1 MIFKFEK
8 PIEYKPLWINSDPD
22 AKPVFV
28 TFLTIKQI
36 IIDPLLKKISVLFFE
51 APSPLIIFD
60 KEEYTICLN
69 LSQIVSRI
77 EELIKNN
84 IEELLI
90 NIFEIDN
97 QKTIQQNNLIIS
109 EVNKLKINHNKKT
122 TSPKEN
128 SDKNHREDI
137 IFALEEIQKQRLE
150 ICKGCEFFDSESF
163 SGTGQCN
170 ACGCPLLYKI
180 KKSSS
185 VCPKSKWKE

>member
-8 PIEYKPLWINSDPD
+8 PIEYKPHWMISNPD
-22 AKPVFV
+22 AKPIFV

-36 IIDPLLKKISVLFFE
+36 IIDPLLKNVSILFFE
-51 APSPLIIFD
+51 APSPLIIFN

-69 LSQIVSRI
+69 LSQIVSRV
-77 EELIKNN
+77 EELIKDNT
-84 IEELLI
+84 EELLK

-97 QKTIQQNNLIIS
+97 QKATQQNNLIIS
-109 EVNKLKINHNKKT
+109 EVNKLKEKHNKKT
-122 TSPKEN
+122 ISSKEN
-128 SDKNHREDI
+128 FDEKHREDI
-137 IFALEEIQKQRLE
+137 VFASEEIQKQRLE
-150 ICKGCEFFDSESF
+150 ICKGCEFFDAESF

-185 VCPKSKWKE
+185 VCPKSKWND